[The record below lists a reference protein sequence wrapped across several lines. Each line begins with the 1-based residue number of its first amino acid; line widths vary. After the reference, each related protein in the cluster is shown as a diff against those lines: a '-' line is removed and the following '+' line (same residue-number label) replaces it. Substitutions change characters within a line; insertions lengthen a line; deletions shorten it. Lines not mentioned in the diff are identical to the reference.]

1 MARLIWLAL
10 LVQVV
15 ASFTTIPRPRL
26 PGVMAMRGGGSDMAG
41 QLLGAT
47 LRDAC
52 SRGDDDSAQAV
63 LEAGAEP
70 DSTDVEGQT
79 ALMAACDGGHEAC
92 AQALLQAGADA
103 DLATPDG
110 SMALL
115 RPTSVLYVR
124 AALTG
129 LLRAV
134 RTGSSGQLA
143 PGQLAPFTSLGL
155 PRTLTSFGVPYVP
168 LTVPLTVA
176 PQVIRRCSLRARM
189 AMRLALM
196 RCFRRAPTLT
206 VPGSTAGRR

>member
-10 LVQVV
+10 LVQAV
-15 ASFTTIPRPRL
+15 ASFTAIPRPRL

-52 SRGDDDSAQAV
+52 SRGDDDGAQAV

-110 SMALL
+110 STALL
-115 RPTSVLYVR
+115 RPTSVLPYVR

-134 RTGSSGQLA
+134 RAGSSGQLA
-143 PGQLAPFTSLGL
+143 PGQLAPSAYQ
-155 PRTLTSFGVPYVP
+155 P
-168 LTVPLTVA
+168 
-176 PQVIRRCSLRARM
+176 
-189 AMRLALM
+189 RLAPYAYQL
-196 RCFRRAPTLT
+196 RRA
-206 VPGSTAGRR
+206 VRAAYRAA

>member
-10 LVQVV
+10 LVQAV
-15 ASFTTIPRPRL
+15 ASFTAIPRPRL

-47 LRDAC
+47 LCDAC
-52 SRGDDDSAQAV
+52 SRGDDDGAQAV

-110 SMALL
+110 STALL

-134 RTGSSGQLA
+134 RAGSSGQLA
-143 PGQLAPFTSLGL
+143 PGQLAPSAYQ
-155 PRTLTSFGVPYVP
+155 P
-168 LTVPLTVA
+168 
-176 PQVIRRCSLRARM
+176 
-189 AMRLALM
+189 RLAPYAYQL
-196 RCFRRAPTLT
+196 RRA
-206 VPGSTAGRR
+206 VRAAYRAA